1 VRRRRLP
8 LEQKSPELQGR
19 ASPDEK
25 QGDMSAASGKSAGS
39 PLYLNQALT
48 ATLDPAITP
57 ELDDEFASTAED
69 APEEQA
75 AARMTQAGGETAGDL
90 QPDVAPLPEVSGT
103 GIETELSAYSL
114 TLRGRTDATFSSSFR
129 TRNVRTSAA
138 TGCDCADSECVHV
151 TGTLESTFRVT
162 TTVTLP
168 GVSDFP
174 DLTPCQRERVRDGI
188 TNVLAPHEQQHVAAF
203 RTYNGTVA
211 TPFDLTIC
219 RSELDARIQDLH
231 DSIDGPRQSAA
242 RAASDA
248 LDPFQFDVDLDCQD

>member
-1 VRRRRLP
+1 VRRRRLA
-8 LEQKSPELQGR
+8 LEQKGPEPRGH
-19 ASPDEK
+19 APDLDE
-25 QGDMSAASGKSAGS
+25 QADIAAASGQSVGM
-39 PLYLNQALT
+39 PLFLNQIDA
-48 ATLDPAITP
+48 AAALDPTL
-57 ELDDEFASTAED
+57 EDEFASTAEE
-69 APEEQA
+69 AQEQPPID
-75 AARMTQAGGETAGDL
+75 RMTQEGAQAAGDL
-90 QPDVAPLPEVSGT
+90 NQDAAPLPEVSGT

-138 TGCDCADSECVHV
+138 TGCDNCADSECVHV
-151 TGTLESTFRVT
+151 TGILESTFRVA

-168 GVSDFP
+168 SVSDFP
-174 DLTPCQRERVRDGI
+174 DLTPCQRQRVRDGI

-211 TPFDLTIC
+211 TPFDLTVC
-219 RSELDARIQDLH
+219 RTEFDARMQDLH
-231 DSIDGPRQSAA
+231 DSIDSPRQSAA